1 MRPGPR
7 RTIATFLAGLG
18 LLAAG
23 CAQGG
28 VASRPMM
35 VGTLKTELA
44 RVEQEKQAYRRQVAE
59 LEAENSRIANQLTQ
73 ERAFSTDLEAR
84 LADARELLD
93 RRGLA
98 ADPSFYDTP
107 TAPSMA
113 DWNDTPRARTQPA
126 ADSPQSRRKA
136 PFAQVSGGIR
146 TAPDDERD
154 PGDLE
159 RGDRRND
166 PPVSPSRREPLSPQS
181 RNDPPVRWLPVA
193 DTAAKNATSG

>member
-7 RTIATFLAGLG
+7 RTSATFLAALG

-28 VASRPMM
+28 IARRPMM

-44 RVEQEKQAYRRQVAE
+44 RVEQEKQLYRRQVAE
-59 LEAENSRIANQLTQ
+59 LEAENARIAGELTQ

-98 ADPSFYDTP
+98 ADPGLSDP
-107 TAPSMA
+107 PVAPSYA
-113 DWNDTPRARTQPA
+113 ERDAAPRARTQPA
-126 ADSPQSRRKA
+126 ADAPRSRSRA
-136 PFAQVSGGIR
+136 PFAQISGGVR
-146 TAPDDERD
+146 LAPAPRDEGPESAEFGDPGGDAPRD
-154 PGDLE
+154 P
-159 RGDRRND
+159 
-166 PPVSPSRREPLSPQS
+166 PRRESPVPQG
-181 RNDPPVRWLPVA
+181 RTEPPVRWLPVA
-193 DTAAKNATSG
+193 DTTGG